1 MLSPDEDFSQIGVNS
16 GIKYAESF
24 KTYKEILTADR
35 DSPTFERIFS
45 EFNTSLFGTAP
56 PLSGDLVADD
66 GDYDS
71 ELEKF
76 RNELRAGS
84 PIDDVADV
92 RTGKASP
99 PSLPIP
105 SVQPDHHVSIS
116 VTSHV
121 SHTITA
127 SPQVSNVVNNSV
139 ILPSEREVDNPPPSP
154 PKATRPTARK
164 KGSKSSKP
172 TEVTTAT
179 AETDPASTTLK
190 KRSQRAKAM
199 PVETTTR
206 TRSSRA

>member
-1 MLSPDEDFSQIGVNS
+1 MNS
-16 GIKYAESF
+16 AC
-24 KTYKEILTADR
+24 TWWVLAR
-35 DSPTFERIFS
+35 RI
-45 EFNTSLFGTAP
+45 
-56 PLSGDLVADD
+56 V
-66 GDYDS
+66 S
-71 ELEKF
+71 ELSISSTQTHWV
-76 RNELRAGS
+76 NAPLPPV

-127 SPQVSNVVNNSV
+127 SPQVSNVINNSV
-139 ILPSEREVDNPPPSP
+139 ILPSKREVDNPPPSP

-206 TRSSRA
+206 TRSGRA